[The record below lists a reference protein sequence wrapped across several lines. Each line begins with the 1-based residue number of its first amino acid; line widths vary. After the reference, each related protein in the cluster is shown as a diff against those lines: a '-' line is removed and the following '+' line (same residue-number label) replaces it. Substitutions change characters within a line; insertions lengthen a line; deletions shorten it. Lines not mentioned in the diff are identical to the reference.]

1 MHLICVYLCSEDG
14 SGGEGYMSSP
24 SLVWV
29 TEDGSLAIG
38 DMPSVGG
45 YRGRRAALQPK
56 HTLPLALSESVLQ
69 VKLTMLALCQGLCF
83 VSGPVL
89 CVRACALCQ
98 SMCCMPLVWLL
109 CMSFVLS
116 WLHTSFILKLCGL
129 SMGL

>member
-1 MHLICVYLCSEDG
+1 MTHSYVFSVYVCSEDG

-38 DMPSVGG
+38 DMASVGG

-69 VKLTMLALCQGLCF
+69 VKLVMLG
-83 VSGPVL
+83 
-89 CVRACALCQ
+89 LCQ
-98 SMCCMPLVWLL
+98 SPCFVPGCCHL
-109 CMSFVLS
+109 CCHGCLQA
-116 WLHTSFILKLCGL
+116 
-129 SMGL
+129 

>member
-1 MHLICVYLCSEDG
+1 MHLVCVYVCSEDG

-38 DMPSVGG
+38 DMPIVGG
-45 YRGRRAALQPK
+45 YRGRRAALQAK

-69 VKLTMLALCQGLCF
+69 VKLIMLPLCQGLCF

-89 CVRACALCQ
+89 CDRACARCQRLCI
-98 SMCCMPLVWLL
+98 MTLVWLL
-109 CMSFVLS
+109 CMSFVMTRLPS
-116 WLHTSFILKLCGL
+116 SLFLKLCRL
-129 SMGL
+129 SKGW

>member
-69 VKLTMLALCQGLCF
+69 VKLIRLALCQGLCF
-83 VSGPVL
+83 VTGPVL
-89 CVRACALCQ
+89 CDRACALCQ
-98 SMCCMPLVWLL
+98 GLCCMTQVRLL

-116 WLHTSFILKLCGL
+116 WLPTCLILKLCRLSKGL
-129 SMGL
+129 